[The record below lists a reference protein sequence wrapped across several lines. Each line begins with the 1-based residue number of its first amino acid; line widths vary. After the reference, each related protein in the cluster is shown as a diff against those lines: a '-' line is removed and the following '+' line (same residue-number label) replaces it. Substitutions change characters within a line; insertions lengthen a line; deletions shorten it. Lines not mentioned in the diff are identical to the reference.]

1 MAAASDQNTLVF
13 VYLYGT
19 VYVASQPAKPDITQL
34 LVRRMAE
41 IGGDATKAMK
51 SIIVSAGSKN

>member
-1 MAAASDQNTLVF
+1 MAATDQDSQVF

-19 VYVASQPAKPDITQL
+19 VYAASQPSKPDLTQL
-34 LVRRMAE
+34 LIRRITA
-41 IGGDATKAMK
+41 IGGDWTKAMK